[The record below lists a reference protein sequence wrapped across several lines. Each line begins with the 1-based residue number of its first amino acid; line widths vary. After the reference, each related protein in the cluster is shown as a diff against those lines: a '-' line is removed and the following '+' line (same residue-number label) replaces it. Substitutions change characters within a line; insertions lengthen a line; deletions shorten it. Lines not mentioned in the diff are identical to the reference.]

1 MNKQSEC
8 FCFFS
13 RDNNKLPRNYV
24 IKLGKRTDLH
34 LLNAEN

>member
-1 MNKQSEC
+1 M
-8 FCFFS
+8 FLLIS

-24 IKLGKRTDLH
+24 IKLGKQTDLH